1 MPISLR
7 RALSVTVFLLLPI
20 GGCALIPNEI
30 PAADREHA
38 RPAVVF
44 DIDGTLT
51 PRPYEFL
58 TARVNAVNAVK
69 LYADKGYQIV
79 YLSARSNYARAGT
92 LKWLRRHKFPDG
104 ITNVAESAADGKNPA
119 KYKTRML
126 SALIAKG
133 WQIQY
138 AYGDS
143 STDFSAYASV
153 AIPPDHVFG
162 LRRSGHRNCQPGP
175 VADCLHGWTAHL
187 AYIALV
193 PPGSSKSVAG
203 NDK

>member
-1 MPISLR
+1 VSLR
-7 RALSVTVFLLLPI
+7 PSTLLVILALLSV
-20 GGCALIPNEI
+20 GACALVPNEI
-30 PAADREHA
+30 PAASGDQVH
-38 RPAVVF
+38 PAVVF

-58 TARVNAVNAVK
+58 TTRMNAVSAVK

-92 LKWLRRHKFPDG
+92 LTWLRRNKFPDG
-104 ITNVAESAADGKNPA
+104 ITNVAESAADGKDPA

-126 SALIAKG
+126 KALISKG
-133 WQIQY
+133 WQIEY

-143 STDFSAYASV
+143 STDFTAYASV
-153 AIPPDHVFG
+153 PIPPDHVFG
-162 LRRSGHRNCQPGP
+162 LRRAGQSHCQPGP

-193 PPGSSKSVAG
+193 PPGPVKDGVAG
-203 NDK
+203 NEK

>member
-1 MPISLR
+1 MPRSDWFSIF
-7 RALSVTVFLLLPI
+7 AVLLLPL
-20 GGCALIPNEI
+20 GGCALVPNQIPSAGSGQ
-30 PAADREHA
+30 PH
-38 RPAVVF
+38 PAVVF

-58 TARVNAVNAVK
+58 TTRLNAVNAVR
-69 LYADKGYQIV
+69 LYADKGYQII

-92 LKWLRRHKFPDG
+92 LKWLKRNKFPDG

-126 SALIAKG
+126 TALFAKG
-133 WQIQY
+133 WQVEY

-143 STDFSAYASV
+143 STDFAAYASV
-153 AIPPDHVFG
+153 PIPPDHVFG
-162 LRRSGHRNCQPGP
+162 LRRSGQHACQPGP
-175 VADCLHGWTAHL
+175 VASCLHGWTAHL

-193 PPGSSKSVAG
+193 PPGPKQDGVVHS
-203 NDK
+203 DK